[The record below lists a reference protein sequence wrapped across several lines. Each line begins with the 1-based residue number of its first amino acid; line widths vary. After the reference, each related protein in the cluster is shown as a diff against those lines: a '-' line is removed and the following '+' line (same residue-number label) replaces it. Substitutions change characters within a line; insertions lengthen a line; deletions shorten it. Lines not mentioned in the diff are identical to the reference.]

1 NINGGRDRS
10 FNIFIC
16 FCLINFFSMFVVH
29 LFIRDSPTM
38 LVLTRQNL
46 PVLDGTAEN
55 AEAGVNKGA
64 YIISEAKGD
73 LDGIIIA
80 TGSEVKLAL
89 DTQAAL
95 EAEGVHVRVVSMPSQ
110 NLFDEQDAAYKE
122 EVLPAAVTKRLAIEA
137 GTSFGW
143 GKYVGLAGKTLTID
157 TWGASAPGDRIFKEY
172 GFTVENASQ
181 LYKSL

>member
-1 NINGGRDRS
+1 MKLMLLGNVPLAETER
-10 FNIFIC
+10 
-16 FCLINFFSMFVVH
+16 
-29 LFIRDSPTM
+29 PTM

-95 EAEGVHVRVVSMPSQ
+95 EAEGCMFVLFQCHHKISLMNKMP
-110 NLFDEQDAAYKE
+110 
-122 EVLPAAVTKRLAIEA
+122 P
-137 GTSFGW
+137 
-143 GKYVGLAGKTLTID
+143 
-157 TWGASAPGDRIFKEY
+157 
-172 GFTVENASQ
+172 
-181 LYKSL
+181 